1 MSGHLESDI
10 ELVFEK
16 DGERAVTV
24 LRKRRAG
31 GLCHVGKP
39 YWDGEVLNL
48 QLVNPTAGVF
58 AGDRLRMKV
67 ALGDGAK
74 VALVTPSA
82 TRFHAMA
89 GQEATIEQEFH
100 VGEKGWLEYW
110 PEWVMPQGGSAV
122 RQVTR
127 LNVARD
133 GVLIFGDMLAPGRVA
148 HGESQAF
155 RKLTTEFELRVAGQL
170 VARERMNLE
179 PERGAWPLQVESW
192 ENCFYG
198 GLWIVGGDGD
208 FLGAMEELCDE
219 ETKVGFSRVSPE
231 VVVLRMVTA
240 RSVLLRNLFE
250 KLRDKISQEMRL
262 SPPVSRVKLTT
273 R

>member
-1 MSGHLESDI
+1 MSGHLESEI
-10 ELVFEK
+10 ELVFEQ
-16 DGERAVTV
+16 DHERGITV

-58 AGDRLRMKV
+58 AGDRLKMEV
-67 ALGDGAK
+67 AVGQGAK

-89 GQEATIEQEFH
+89 GQEATIEQSFI

-122 RQVTR
+122 HQVIR
-127 LNVARD
+127 LEVARD
-133 GVLIFGDMLAPGRVA
+133 GVLVFGDMLAPGRVA

-155 RKLTTEFELRVAGQL
+155 RKLTTEFELRVGGKL
-170 VARERMNLE
+170 VVRERMNLE
-179 PERGAWPLQVESW
+179 PERAAWPLAVQGW

-198 GLWIVGGDGD
+198 GLWIVGGQGD
-208 FLGAMEELCDE
+208 FLAELEGLNDS
-219 ETKVGFSRVSPE
+219 ETKVGFSRLSPE
-231 VVVLRMVTA
+231 VVVLRIATA
-240 RSVLLRNLFE
+240 RSVLLRTLFE
-250 KLRDKISQEMRL
+250 KLRDQISEEMRL
-262 SPPVSRVKLTT
+262 SVPDPRVRLVT

>member
-1 MSGHLESDI
+1 MSGHLESEI
-10 ELVFEK
+10 ELVF
-16 DGERAVTV
+16 DQDDQRAVTV

-58 AGDRLRMKV
+58 AGDRLQMKV
-67 ALGDGAK
+67 AVEEGAK

-89 GQEATIEQEFH
+89 GQEATIVQEFS
-100 VGEKGWLEYW
+100 VGKRAWLEYW
-110 PEWVMPQGGSAV
+110 PEWVMPQGGSEV
-122 RQVTR
+122 HQITR
-127 LNVARD
+127 LDVARD
-133 GVLIFGDMLAPGRVA
+133 GVLVFGDMLAPGRVA

-155 RKLTTEFELRVAGQL
+155 RKLTTEFELRVGGQL

-179 PERGAWPLQVESW
+179 PEKGAWPLAVEEW

-198 GLWIVGGDGD
+198 GLWIVGGEGD
-208 FLGAMEELCDE
+208 FLEEMEALSDNEI
-219 ETKVGFSRVSPE
+219 KVGFSRLSPE

-240 RSVLLRNLFE
+240 RSVLLRTLFE
-250 KLRDKISQEMRL
+250 RLRETISEEMRL
-262 SPPVSRVKLTT
+262 SIPDPRVRL

>member
-1 MSGHLESDI
+1 MSNHLESEI
-10 ELVFEK
+10 ELIFEQ
-16 DGERAVTV
+16 DSERAVTV

-67 ALGDGAK
+67 TVEEGAK
-74 VALVTPSA
+74 VALATPSA

-89 GQEATIEQEFH
+89 GQEATIEQEFR

-127 LNVARD
+127 LEVARD

-155 RKLTTEFELRVAGQL
+155 RKLTTEFELRVGGKL

-179 PERGAWPLQVESW
+179 PERGAWPLEVERW

-198 GLWIVGGDGD
+198 GLWVVGGESE
-208 FLGAMEELCDE
+208 FLAEMEALGDE
-219 ETKVGFSRVSPE
+219 ETKVGFSRLSPE

-240 RSVLLRNLFE
+240 RSVLLRTLFE
-250 KLRDKISQEMRL
+250 KLRERISKEMRL
-262 SPPVSRVKLTT
+262 SPPDSRVKLVS